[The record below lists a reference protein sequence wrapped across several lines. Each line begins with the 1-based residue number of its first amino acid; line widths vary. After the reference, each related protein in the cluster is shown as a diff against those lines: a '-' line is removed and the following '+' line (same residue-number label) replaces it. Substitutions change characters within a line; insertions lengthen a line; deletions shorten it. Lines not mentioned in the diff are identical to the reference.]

1 MLHQQIEIMRRHTPN
16 EQRKKKKKQIR
27 KDDKQRSILESTA
40 AHISFFDKEWMRFYT
55 IETIT
60 AKDTKGVMVWCP
72 LSLLENLNYAAVAW
86 TLLWATHSFCVSIC
100 FFLLSIL
107 IWTSSSSRAIFFRSV
122 GQHLPQSIYGAHEGH
137 TKKKREPKMPFVW
150 TNWGW
155 TSDINE
161 VVLLTA
167 WTMKG
172 SQISPISDRR
182 RHQTMTTSP
191 WISPR
196 NSQRRERNSSTTA
209 SNKRRKTHTF
219 SQKTG
224 LWECLCHWLS
234 WWPFRSTPDV
244 TADFLSLSL
253 SLTLVLPNSRECAGG
268 RCFSGR
274 GGAFT
279 MRTVREV
286 WRTPLPLP
294 RVSLSV
300 SLWNLWRY
308 FFSNLF
314 GRQCARNQS
323 R

>member
-1 MLHQQIEIMRRHTPN
+1 
-16 EQRKKKKKQIR
+16 
-27 KDDKQRSILESTA
+27 
-40 AHISFFDKEWMRFYT
+40 
-55 IETIT
+55 
-60 AKDTKGVMVWCP
+60 
-72 LSLLENLNYAAVAW
+72 
-86 TLLWATHSFCVSIC
+86 
-100 FFLLSIL
+100 
-107 IWTSSSSRAIFFRSV
+107 
-122 GQHLPQSIYGAHEGH
+122 
-137 TKKKREPKMPFVW
+137 MPFVW

-234 WWPFRSTPDV
+234 WWHVSSTPDV

-253 SLTLVLPNSRECAGG
+253 SLWLWCFQTRGNVQEAAAFLDEEERSRCAQLGRFEERLCRCPVFHSQCRSETSGGIFFQIYLEGNALEIKVASWAGRARLDNTTLR
-268 RCFSGR
+268 
-274 GGAFT
+274 FT
-279 MRTVREV
+279 HSAEAHFGNCKVTR
-286 WRTPLPLP
+286 
-294 RVSLSV
+294 SI
-300 SLWNLWRY
+300 WN
-308 FFSNLF
+308 F
-314 GRQCARNQS
+314 
-323 R
+323 

>member
-1 MLHQQIEIMRRHTPN
+1 
-16 EQRKKKKKQIR
+16 
-27 KDDKQRSILESTA
+27 
-40 AHISFFDKEWMRFYT
+40 
-55 IETIT
+55 
-60 AKDTKGVMVWCP
+60 
-72 LSLLENLNYAAVAW
+72 
-86 TLLWATHSFCVSIC
+86 
-100 FFLLSIL
+100 
-107 IWTSSSSRAIFFRSV
+107 
-122 GQHLPQSIYGAHEGH
+122 
-137 TKKKREPKMPFVW
+137 MPFLW

-209 SNKRRKTHTF
+209 LNKRRKTHTF

-234 WWPFRSTPDV
+234 WWHVSSTPDV

-268 RCFSGR
+268 RCISGR

-279 MRTVREV
+279 MSTVREV
-286 WRTPLPLP
+286 WRTPLLLP
-294 RVSLSV
+294 RVSLWV

-308 FFSNLF
+308 FFQIYLEGNALEIKVASWAGRARLDNTTLCFTHSTEAHF
-314 GRQCARNQS
+314 GNCKVTRSIWNFWFPFLT
-323 R
+323 